1 MKVTILALNKLKIE
15 RYTYDEMHYY
25 DYKNDELYCED
36 VPLTQIAQQVGT
48 PFYVYSHAILQKR
61 YNLFAEAFKGTDHLI
76 CFSLKSNA
84 SQAILKTFA
93 NMGAGLDIV
102 SGGELYRGLKA
113 GFDPAKIV
121 YSGVGKRPDEIDF
134 ALNSGIKMFNVE
146 SMDELEMINARAG
159 ELGKKAAIA
168 IRVNP
173 NVDPKTH
180 PYISTGLKKNKFG
193 ISIEGAYQAYAAAKN
208 MPNIEIAGIDCHIGS
223 QLTEVQPFADAL
235 SNILELVDR
244 MQSELGIAL
253 KYIDMGGGL
262 GIKYDDEQPPTPD
275 EYAQAVLKQLKGRN
289 LSIILEPGRNLVGNA
304 GVLVTKVLYQKSN
317 DVKNF
322 VIIDA
327 GMNDLIRP
335 TLYEAYHK
343 ILPVKERHSEKITA
357 DIVGPICETGD
368 FLAADREIEKP
379 QNGDLL
385 AVMSAGAYGMVM
397 ASNYCSRLRAA
408 EVMVKGDKFEVVR
421 QRETYEDLTRG
432 ESIPDF
438 L

>member
-1 MKVTILALNKLKIE
+1 
-15 RYTYDEMHYY
+15 MHYY
-25 DYKNDELYCED
+25 DYKNNELYCED
-36 VPLTQIAQQVGT
+36 VPLTQIAAQVGT

-61 YNLFAEAFKGTDHLI
+61 YNLFAEAFKDIEHLI
-76 CFSLKSNA
+76 CFSLKSNS
-84 SQAILKTFA
+84 SQAVLTTFA
-93 NMGAGLDIV
+93 KMGAGLDIV

-113 GFDPAKIV
+113 GFNPAKIV
-121 YSGVGKRPDEIDF
+121 YSGVGKRPDEIDY
-134 ALNSGIKMFNVE
+134 ALNAGIKMFNVE
-146 SMDELEMINARAG
+146 SMDELEMLNARAG
-159 ELGKKAAIA
+159 ALGKKAAVA
-168 IRVNP
+168 VRVNP

-193 ISIEGAYQAYAAAKN
+193 ISIEGAYKAYAAAKN

-223 QLTEVQPFADAL
+223 QLTEEQPFADAL
-235 SNILELVDR
+235 SNILQLVDK
-244 MQSELGIAL
+244 MQKELGVTL

-262 GIKYDDEQPPTPD
+262 GIKYNDEEPPTPGA
-275 EYAQAVLKQLKGRN
+275 YAKAILTQLKDRN
-289 LSIILEPGRNLVGNA
+289 LSLILEPGRNLVGNA
-304 GVLVTKVLYQKSN
+304 GALITKVLYQKSN

-343 ILPVKERHSEKITA
+343 ILPVTQKQGDAIVA

-379 QNGDLL
+379 ANGDLL

-397 ASNYCSRLRAA
+397 ASNYCSRLKAA
-408 EVMVKGDKFEVVR
+408 EVMVKGDKFAVVR
-421 QRETYEDLTRG
+421 QRETYEDLVKG
-432 ESIPDF
+432 ESVPDF

>member
-1 MKVTILALNKLKIE
+1 
-15 RYTYDEMHYY
+15 MHYY
-25 DYKNDELYCED
+25 DYKNNELYCED
-36 VPLTQIAQQVGT
+36 VPLTAIAAKAGT
-48 PFYVYSHAILQKR
+48 PCYVYSHAILQKR

-113 GFDPAKIV
+113 GFEPCNIV
-121 YSGVGKRPDEIDF
+121 YSGVGKRSDEIDY
-134 ALNSGIKMFNVE
+134 ALEVGIKMFNVE
-146 SMDELEMINARAG
+146 SMDELEMINARAAAMN
-159 ELGKKAAIA
+159 KKAAIA

-193 ISIEGAYQAYAAAKN
+193 ISIEGAFKAYAAAKA
-208 MPNIEIAGIDCHIGS
+208 MTNIEIAGIDCHIGS

-235 SNILELVDR
+235 TNILQLVDR
-244 MQSELGIAL
+244 MREELDISL

-262 GIKYDDEQPPTPD
+262 GIRYNDEEPPKPD
-275 EYAQAVLKQLKGRN
+275 EYAKAVLKQLEGRG
-289 LSIILEPGRNLVGNA
+289 LSIILEPGRNLVGNS
-304 GVLVTKVLYQKSN
+304 GVLLTKVLYQKSN
-317 DVKNF
+317 DIKNF
-322 VIIDA
+322 VIVDA
-327 GMNDLIRP
+327 AMNDLVRP
-335 TLYEAYHK
+335 TLYEAYHG
-343 ILPVKERHSEKITA
+343 ILPVVKKNGAVIKA

-379 QNGDLL
+379 ENGDIL
-385 AVMSAGAYGMVM
+385 AVMSAGAYAMSM
-397 ASNYCSRLRAA
+397 ASNYCSRLKAA
-408 EVMVKGDKFEVVR
+408 EVMVKGDKFAIVR
-421 QRETYEDLTRG
+421 KREIYEDLVKG
-432 ESIPDF
+432 ESVPDF